1 MVFFVVLS
9 VIFCYYIITNN
20 LGEEYMSVNF
30 DLFKKLV
37 GDKLFTVKFVKKTTG
52 STVTRNYKVDKKSE
66 QVYEGK
72 NYLTVY
78 DIQKEDY
85 RTLVLDN
92 IVEMEID
99 NKVLKYDEL
108 LELDEKSVNDITKK
122 SESLPSFKV
131 DESIGTKISK
141 ALGKWNQKSIYGTSI

>member
-1 MVFFVVLS
+1 MT
-9 VIFCYYIITNN
+9 I
-20 LGEEYMSVNF
+20 NF
-30 DLFKKLV
+30 DLFKQLV
-37 GDKLFTVKFVKKTTG
+37 GNKLFTVNFVKKTTG
-52 STVTRNYKVDKKSE
+52 ETVTRCYKVDDKSE
-66 QVYEGK
+66 QVYKNK

-78 DIQKEDY
+78 DIDKKDY

-92 IVEMEID
+92 IVEMEMD

-108 LELDEKSVNDITKK
+108 LELDEKLVNDIAKK
-122 SESLPSFKV
+122 SENLPSFKV